1 MELRKKKVAGMIL
14 NSEITCKMDI
24 YEGEQNSKYFFNLK
38 KKKKKKEDILYRR
51 QCVLFKKMMATLF
64 MTVI

>member
-1 MELRKKKVAGMIL
+1 MQNEYMKVNRIQNVFVIL
-14 NSEITCKMDI
+14 KT
-24 YEGEQNSKYFFNLK
+24 
-38 KKKKKKEDILYRR
+38 DILYRG